1 MIKSPFALLA
11 ALALAAAACGTPGPL
26 GGRPT
31 EVSPSAEATAP
42 SGVQPSQRCANH
54 EAGYEISYPDG
65 WGTNPGDVMGPCRV
79 FDPDPIALEEGT
91 EIPFDVA
98 VTVDLEDVPYAE
110 IRDAIG
116 DEHAVHVRSSTETR
130 VAGRAAI
137 RVHGVGTG
145 AALLPEGMARYG
157 YVVDLDE
164 RALLVTTFDAG
175 DPPFET
181 KREVVDAM
189 ADTLE
194 LDPQSPGD
202 AEALRP
208 RASVAPPTTN
218 AETRKTT

>member
-1 MIKSPFALLA
+1 MMKSALALLA
-11 ALALAAAACGTPGPL
+11 ALPLAAAACGDPGAV

-31 EVSPSAEATAP
+31 EVSPSPEATAP
-42 SGVQPSQRCANH
+42 PGVRLTKRCANH
-54 EAGYEISYPDG
+54 EAGYEISHPGG
-65 WGTNPGDVMGPCRV
+65 WRTNPGDVMEPCRV
-79 FDPDPIALEEGT
+79 FDPDPIPLEEGT

-98 VTVDLEDVPYAE
+98 VVVDVEDVPYAE

-116 DEHAVHVRSSTETR
+116 DEHAVRVRSNTETR

-137 RVHGVGTG
+137 RVHAVGTG

-157 YVVDLDE
+157 YAVDLDE
-164 RALLVTTFDAG
+164 RTLLVTTFDAG

-181 KREVVDAM
+181 KRAVVDAM
-189 ADTLE
+189 AESLE

-202 AEALRP
+202 AEAPRSRP
-208 RASVAPPTTN
+208 RAALPTTN